1 MLDHRQAFDQPLGRP
16 SATPDAKAKAAS
28 PVEEVLR
35 KLPSLRERTRAENG
49 DRYRRSPM
57 RHLEREFRCECGRT
71 DCGVRLPLAVDRLR
85 RRQDRF
91 IVGLDHA
98 DGDTVVGVADHFLLV
113 EANAVARSPRRSPG
127 RAAEPRAG
135 GEANQPVPLHPAADV
150 VSIRRV
156 AVKDVAVSD
165 ESRPTLIFFTR
176 ETSGPARRMDSLLA
190 HVALKERQRLRVRHV
205 DVANHTRLARE
216 FGVEQVPCLVLVVE
230 RKIAGRIDGRAN
242 MTQINLLLE
251 QLA

>member
-1 MLDHRQAFDQPLGRP
+1 MLDHREAFEQPLARP
-16 SATPDAKAKAAS
+16 SATPDPKAKAAS
-28 PVEEVLR
+28 PIEEIPP
-35 KLPSLRERTRAENG
+35 KPPWLRERTRAENS

-57 RHLEREFRCECGRT
+57 RLLESEFRCECGRT
-71 DCGVRLPLAVDRLR
+71 DCRVTLPLEVDPLR
-85 RRQDRF
+85 RRRDRF
-91 IVGLDHA
+91 IVGLNHA
-98 DGDTVVGVADHFLLV
+98 DGDTVVGVADHFLVV
-113 EANAVARSPRRSPG
+113 EAKVVAPSPRRPPD
-127 RAAEPRAG
+127 RAADPRAG
-135 GEANQPVPLHPAADV
+135 GEANHV
-150 VSIRRV
+150 VSIRRPGV
-156 AVKDVAVSD
+156 NDVAVSE

-190 HVALKERQRLRVRHV
+190 HVAFKERERLRVRHV

-216 FGVEQVPCLVLVVE
+216 FGVEEVPCLVLVVE